1 MLYGGIPTCP
11 MCGRKLVGVS
21 LFYGSKW
28 TCSDCAKDKE
38 EPIYCE
44 RGRKVEFANP
54 NSGREH
60 ERKEAAEL
68 LKAGV
73 AYEVEGVEV
82 GSYSSKIELKEFP
95 GKKFNSV
102 FFRRVS

>member
-1 MLYGGIPTCP
+1 MLYGGTPTCP
-11 MCGRKLVGVS
+11 KCKRELVGVS
-21 LFYGSKW
+21 LYYGRGW

-38 EPIYCE
+38 DPIYCE
-44 RGRKVEFANP
+44 RGCKVEFANP
-54 NSGREH
+54 NSGLEH
-60 ERKEAAEL
+60 EREEASKL

-73 AYEVEGVEV
+73 IYEVEGVEV
-82 GSYSSKIELKEFP
+82 GGFSSKIELKEFP